1 MKTVLEPNKLA
12 SLLNNDVLLSLELV
26 VLIMGTFCAIY
37 IGIKMWRDK

>member
-1 MKTVLEPNKLA
+1 MKTVLESAELA
-12 SLLNNDVLLSLELV
+12 SLMNNDVLLSLAIV

>member
-1 MKTVLEPNKLA
+1 MKTVLEFTELA
-12 SLLNNDVLLSLELV
+12 SLLNNDVLLSLSLV